1 MYNIDILSVC
11 RKNKLDKKIIQ
22 KVKKIA
28 RYVLQNEA
36 KDKGDYELSIVFSDE
51 KYITEL
57 NEKYFKRNYP
67 TDVIAFPQSP
77 RPKKLRLGTPN
88 PQPAILLGD
97 IVISL
102 DAAKKQAPEY
112 NVTFL
117 YEILN
122 LTVHGILHLLGEK
135 DTSYYQRKKMLKKQ
149 EEIIKKFYEQK

>member
-22 KVKKIA
+22 KVKEVA
-28 RYVLQNEA
+28 CYVLQNKV
-36 KDKGDYELSIVFSDE
+36 KDKKDYELSIVFSDE

-67 TDVIAFPQSP
+67 TDVIVFPQSHNSQLP
-77 RPKKLRLGTPN
+77 TP
-88 PQPAILLGD
+88 ILLGD

-112 NVTFL
+112 NVSFE